1 MRRTIVLSALLGAGF
16 LLTAMSGV
24 FRSTAAK
31 PQPPDKPNIVFI
43 YTDDQTYNTIR
54 ALGNKQIIT
63 PNMDFLAN
71 NGTSFT
77 HAYNM
82 GGWHGAICVASRTMI
97 ITGMSVWQ
105 ARDHVKSLDSLSSQ
119 GLLWGQ
125 QMKKAGYDTY
135 MTGKWHVAVDANKV
149 FDHTAHIRPG
159 MPNDDPQSY
168 NRPQS
173 VTDTVWQPWDTS
185 RGGFWKG
192 GKHWSEVVA
201 DDAIGYIGQAA
212 KNDNPFFMYLAFN
225 APHDPR
231 QSPKEYVDMYPVDKI
246 RVPENFL
253 PEYPY
258 KDEIGC
264 SEKLRDEA
272 LAPFPRTRYSVQ
284 KHIQEYYALITHL
297 DVQIGKIL
305 DALRSS
311 GKIEN
316 TYIFFTADH
325 GLAVGQHGLLG
336 KQNLFDHSVRPP
348 LIVYGPDVPKAAKR
362 DQQVY
367 LQDIMA
373 TTLDLAGLQKP
384 STVFFNSLMPV
395 IRDKKSEGSYAEIY
409 GCYMDLQ
416 RMVRTDRY
424 KLIVYP
430 EAKKL
435 LLFDLKKDPREMKD
449 LSDNPKFQKVLDD
462 MKRRLQQQQRQMGD
476 HLDLSTLLGVS
487 A

>member
-1 MRRTIVLSALLGAGF
+1 MRNTIVLTVIVCAGL
-16 LLTAMSGV
+16 LLTVMSGALRTV
-24 FRSTAAK
+24 AAQ

-43 YTDDQTYNTIR
+43 YTDDQTYNTIQ
-54 ALGNKQIIT
+54 ALGNKRIIT

-71 NGTSFT
+71 NGTTFT

-105 ARDHVKSLDSLSSQ
+105 ARDHERSLDSLSSL

-135 MTGKWHVAVDANKV
+135 MTGKWHVKVDANKV
-149 FDHTAHIRPG
+149 FDRTAHIRPG
-159 MPNDDPQSY
+159 MPNDSPEAYD
-168 NRPQS
+168 RPKS
-173 VTDTVWQPWDTS
+173 VADTAWQPWDTAF
-185 RGGFWKG
+185 GGFWRG
-192 GKHWSEVVA
+192 GKHWSAVVA

-212 KNDNPFFMYLAFN
+212 QRDNPFFMYLAFN

-246 RVPENFL
+246 KVPENFL

-258 KDEIGC
+258 KDAIGC

-272 LAPFPRTRYSVQ
+272 LAPFPRTRYAVQ
-284 KHIQEYYALITHL
+284 KHIQEYYAIITHL
-297 DVQIGKIL
+297 DAQIGRIL
-305 DALRSS
+305 DALRAS
-311 GKIEN
+311 GKMEN

-325 GLAVGQHGLLG
+325 GLAVGHHGLLG

-348 LIVYGPDVPKAAKR
+348 LIVYGPDIPKAAKR

-373 TTLDLAGLQKP
+373 TTLELAGLQKP
-384 STVFFNSLMPV
+384 STVFFNSLLPA
-395 IRDKKSEGSYAEIY
+395 IRNKNATGPYPEIY

-435 LLFDLKKDPREMKD
+435 LLFDLRKDPGEMKD
-449 LSDNPKFQKVLDD
+449 LSDDPKFQKVLDD

-476 HLDLSTLLGVS
+476 HLDLSALLGVS